1 MFPQNQR
8 IIWYVES
15 SNTKFCGTADW
26 LPWIYMGGG
35 GVEGVRVGLTVW
47 FYLSIHD
54 KIFKN
59 HFLKLYWNNSF
70 NHYLLM

>member
-54 KIFKN
+54 KF
-59 HFLKLYWNNSF
+59 F
-70 NHYLLM
+70 